1 MYEDRE
7 SKEGTSADEKFWNLE
22 SELKSSNWL
31 IRNLWTFIVWKS
43 QEGSGEWDIGLTGDW
58 KWDYC
63 LKIDT

>member
-7 SKEGTSADEKFWNLE
+7 SKEGTYADEKFWNLE

-31 IRNLWTFIVWKS
+31 SRNLWTFIVWKS
-43 QEGSGEWDIGLTGDW
+43 QEGSEKWDIGLTGDW